1 MSNNLYTCTGEI
13 TAIIANMVVVKADG
27 PIRQNEICYYSHDGK
42 NIMGEVIKTEGDY
55 GYTQVFE
62 STRGFKVG
70 MKTHFTGNML
80 EVYLGPGLLAK
91 NFDGLQNDLNK
102 MEGIFLE
109 RGARTYP
116 LDTYKLGACIS
127 CV

>member
-27 PIRQNEICYYSHDGK
+27 PIRQNEICYYSHNDK
-42 NIMGEVIKTEGDY
+42 NIMGEVIKTDGDY

-80 EVYLGPGLLAK
+80 EVYLGPI
-91 NFDGLQNDLNK
+91 Q
-102 MEGIFLE
+102 
-109 RGARTYP
+109 
-116 LDTYKLGACIS
+116 
-127 CV
+127 